1 MGMTPRQRVLNAFN
15 GKEVDVAPVIPAN
28 SIITRELQ
36 DKIGYFF
43 PEAHHNAEV
52 MTELALA
59 NHTVCGTDAVFPIFG
74 AGTQEAGALGCTIDW
89 GDPDNLPAILDFI
102 WEDPED
108 IVVPDDYLERLE
120 IKTTLDSIRMLREE
134 LGDRVAIIGK
144 THGPW
149 TLGYHLFGIQNFL
162 MDTFRDPP
170 KVHAILAGL
179 KELQLTYAKAQV
191 EAGIDV
197 LQISNH
203 ITADLVRPD
212 AYTTFLNKVDLEIA
226 DEISVPIMLH
236 CCGYTLDRVELFNK
250 NGWEGY
256 NFESAN
262 DAREMRAKATMCL
275 VGNINNPLSILQGTP
290 EDVEREAFYALN
302 AGVDILAPE
311 CAVPVNGKL
320 KNVIAIREARDRY
333 YEISRD
339 EDRDVELINRSTVPV
354 RKSAESSPE
363 TAGAG
368 KEGLSASLKEIYD
381 AVLEMKQ
388 GEVMPMVEAEIA
400 KGTDVQ
406 VILDEA
412 LIAAMDEVGNLFAE
426 GIYFVP
432 EMLMAATEMKSGLK
446 VIRPILTET
455 GVPPKGKVLI
465 GTVKGDVH
473 DIGKNLYGMMME
485 GAGYTVVDI
494 GVRNSA
500 DDYIDAMEEHKPDVV
515 GMSAMLTTT
524 MPYMKVVIDEMVAR
538 GIRDDYIVLVG
549 GAPLNEEFGK
559 RVGADAYCPEAG
571 TGVETANRLL
581 AERQDSVAASLTGTD

>member
-1 MGMTPRQRVLNAFN
+1 MN
-15 GKEVDVAPVIPAN
+15 
-28 SIITRELQ
+28 
-36 DKIGYFF
+36 
-43 PEAHHNAEV
+43 
-52 MTELALA
+52 
-59 NHTVCGTDAVFPIFG
+59 
-74 AGTQEAGALGCTIDW
+74 
-89 GDPDNLPAILDFI
+89 
-102 WEDPED
+102 
-108 IVVPDDYLERLE
+108 
-120 IKTTLDSIRMLREE
+120 
-134 LGDRVAIIGK
+134 
-144 THGPW
+144 
-149 TLGYHLFGIQNFL
+149 
-162 MDTFRDPP
+162 TFQDPP

-179 KELQLTYAKAQV
+179 KELQLTYAKAQI

-212 AYTTFLNKVDLEIA
+212 AYTTFLHKVDREIA

-236 CCGYTLDRVELFNK
+236 CCGYTLDRVELFNN

-262 DAREMRAKATMCL
+262 DAREMRAKASMVLC
-275 VGNINNPLSILQGTP
+275 GNINNPRTILEGTP

-320 KNVIAIREARDRY
+320 ANITAVREARDRY
-333 YEISRD
+333 YETGRD
-339 EDRDVELINRSTVPV
+339 EDRGVDLINRSIVAV
-354 RKSAESSPE
+354 RKPADSAPE
-363 TAGAG
+363 TAAAG
-368 KEGLSASLKEIYD
+368 KGGLSPSLKEIYD

-388 GEVMPMVEAEIA
+388 GEVAPMVEAEIA
-400 KGTDVQ
+400 TGTDVQ
-406 VILDEA
+406 VILDKA
-412 LIAAMDEVGNLFAE
+412 LIAAMAEVGNLFAE

-432 EMLMAATEMKSGLK
+432 EMLMAANEMKSGLK

-455 GVPPKGKVLI
+455 GVPPRGKVLI

-500 DDYIDAMEEHKPDVV
+500 DDYIDAMEEHKPDIV

-524 MPYMKVVIDEMVAR
+524 MPYMKVVIDEMAAR

-549 GAPLNEEFGK
+549 GAPLNEEFGR

-571 TGVETANRLL
+571 TGVETANELL
-581 AERQDSVAASLTGTD
+581 AERQGFVAAALTGTD

>member
-1 MGMTPRQRVLNAFN
+1 MGLTPRQRVLNAFN

-179 KELQLTYAKAQV
+179 KELQLTYAKAQI

-212 AYTTFLNKVDLEIA
+212 AYTTYLLKVDREIA

-236 CCGYTLDRVELFNK
+236 CCGYTLDRIELFNK
-250 NGWEGY
+250 NGWAGY

-320 KNVIAIREARDRY
+320 KNVIAIREARDKY

-339 EDRDVELINRSTVPV
+339 KDRDVELINRSTVAV
-354 RKSAESSPE
+354 LKRADSSPE
-363 TAGAG
+363 TAGAR
-368 KEGLSASLKEIYD
+368 KEGLSASLKEIYI

-388 GEVMPMVEAEIA
+388 GEVAPMVEAEIA
-400 KGTDVQ
+400 RGTDVQ

-432 EMLMAATEMKSGLK
+432 EMLMAANEMKSGLK
-446 VIRPILTET
+446 LIRPILTET

-485 GAGYTVVDI
+485 GAGYEVVDI

-500 DDYIDAMEEHKPDVV
+500 DDYINAMEEHKPDIV

-524 MPYMKVVIDEMVAR
+524 MPYMKVVIDKMVER

-549 GAPLNEEFGK
+549 GAPLNEDFGR

-571 TGVETANRLL
+571 TGVETANKLL
-581 AERQDSVAASLTGTD
+581 DKRQGSVAPALTGTD

>member
-1 MGMTPRQRVLNAFN
+1 MGLTPRQRVLDAFN

-179 KELQLTYAKAQV
+179 KELQLTYAKAQI

-212 AYTTFLNKVDLEIA
+212 AYTTYLLKVDREIA

-250 NGWEGY
+250 NGWAGY

-320 KNVIAIREARDRY
+320 KNVIAIREARDKY

-339 EDRDVELINRSTVPV
+339 KDRDVELINRSTVAV
-354 RKSAESSPE
+354 LKRADSSPE
-363 TAGAG
+363 TAGAS
-368 KEGLSASLKEIYD
+368 KEGLSASLKEIYI

-388 GEVMPMVEAEIA
+388 GEVAPMVEAEIA
-400 KGTDVQ
+400 RGTDVQ

-432 EMLMAATEMKSGLK
+432 EMLMAANEMKSGLK
-446 VIRPILTET
+446 LIRPILTET

-485 GAGYTVVDI
+485 GAGYEVVDI

-500 DDYIDAMEEHKPDVV
+500 DDYINAMEEHKPDIV

-524 MPYMKVVIDEMVAR
+524 MPYMKVVIDEMVER

-549 GAPLNEEFGK
+549 GAPLNEDFGR

-571 TGVETANRLL
+571 TGVETANKLL
-581 AERQDSVAASLTGTD
+581 DKRQSSVAPALTGTD

>member
-1 MGMTPRQRVLNAFN
+1 MGLTPRQRVLNAFN

-28 SIITRELQ
+28 SIITRGLQ

-43 PEAHHNAEV
+43 PDAHHNAEV

-59 NHTVCGTDAVFPIFG
+59 NHTVCGMDAVFPIFG

-149 TLGYHLFGIQNFL
+149 TLAYHLFGIQNFL

-179 KELQLTYAKAQV
+179 KELQLTYAKAQI

-212 AYTTFLNKVDLEIA
+212 AYTTYLLKVDREIA

-250 NGWEGY
+250 SGWAGY

-262 DAREMRAKATMCL
+262 DAKEMRAKATMCL
-275 VGNINNPLSILQGTP
+275 VGNINNPLSILEGTP

-311 CAVPVNGKL
+311 CAAPVNGKL
-320 KNVIAIREARDRY
+320 ANITAVREARDKY

-339 EDRDVELINRSTVPV
+339 KDRDVELINRSTVAV
-354 RKSAESSPE
+354 RKPADSSPD
-363 TAGAG
+363 TAEAS
-368 KEGLSASLKEIYD
+368 KEGLSASLKEIYE

-388 GEVMPMVEAEIA
+388 GEVAPMVEAEIA
-400 KGTDVQ
+400 RGTDVQ

-432 EMLMAATEMKSGLK
+432 EMLMAATEMKSGLAL
-446 VIRPILTET
+446 IRPILTET
-455 GVPPKGKVLI
+455 GVPPSGKVLI

-485 GAGYTVVDI
+485 GAGYEVVDI

-500 DDYIDAMEEHKPDVV
+500 DDYLNAMEEHKPDIV

-524 MPYMKVVIDEMVAR
+524 MPYMKVVIDEMVER

-549 GAPLNEEFGK
+549 GAPLNEDFGR

-571 TGVETANRLL
+571 TGVETANKLL
-581 AERQDSVAASLTGTD
+581 EKRQGSEAATEASF

>member
-1 MGMTPRQRVLNAFN
+1 MELTPRQRVLNAFN

-179 KELQLTYAKAQV
+179 KELQLTYAKAQI

-212 AYTTFLNKVDLEIA
+212 AYTTFLLKVDREIV

-250 NGWEGY
+250 NGWAGY

-275 VGNINNPLSILQGTP
+275 VGNINNPLSILEGTP

-320 KNVIAIREARDRY
+320 KNVIAIREARDKY

-339 EDRDVELINRSTVPV
+339 KDRDVELINRSTVAV
-354 RKSAESSPE
+354 RKPADSSPDS
-363 TAGAG
+363 AGAS
-368 KEGLSASLKEIYD
+368 KEGLSASLKEIYI

-388 GEVMPMVEAEIA
+388 GEVAPMVEAEIA
-400 KGTDVQ
+400 RGTDVQ
-406 VILDEA
+406 VILDVA

-432 EMLMAATEMKSGLK
+432 EMLMAANEMKSGLK
-446 VIRPILTET
+446 LIRPILTET

-485 GAGYTVVDI
+485 GAGYEVVDI

-500 DDYIDAMEEHKPDVV
+500 DDYINAMEEHKPDIV

-524 MPYMKVVIDEMVAR
+524 MPYMKVVIDEMVER

-549 GAPLNEEFGK
+549 GAPLNEDFGR

-571 TGVETANRLL
+571 TGVETANKLL
-581 AERQDSVAASLTGTD
+581 DKRQGSVAPALTGTD

>member
-1 MGMTPRQRVLNAFN
+1 MGLTPRQRVLDAFN

-179 KELQLTYAKAQV
+179 KELQLTYAKAQI

-212 AYTTFLNKVDLEIA
+212 AYTTYLLKVDREIA

-250 NGWEGY
+250 NGWAGY

-320 KNVIAIREARDRY
+320 KNVIAIREARDKY

-339 EDRDVELINRSTVPV
+339 KDRDVELINRSTVAV
-354 RKSAESSPE
+354 LKRADSSPE
-363 TAGAG
+363 TAGAS
-368 KEGLSASLKEIYD
+368 KEGLSASLKEIYI

-388 GEVMPMVEAEIA
+388 GEVAPMVEAEIA
-400 KGTDVQ
+400 RGTDVQ

-432 EMLMAATEMKSGLK
+432 EMLMAANEMKSGLK
-446 VIRPILTET
+446 LIRPILTET

-485 GAGYTVVDI
+485 GAGYEVVDI

-500 DDYIDAMEEHKPDVV
+500 DDYIDAMEEHKPDIV

-524 MPYMKVVIDEMVAR
+524 MPYMKVVIDEMVER

-549 GAPLNEEFGK
+549 GAPLNEDFGR

-571 TGVETANRLL
+571 TGVETANKLL
-581 AERQDSVAASLTGTD
+581 DKRQGVQGAKVAGAG